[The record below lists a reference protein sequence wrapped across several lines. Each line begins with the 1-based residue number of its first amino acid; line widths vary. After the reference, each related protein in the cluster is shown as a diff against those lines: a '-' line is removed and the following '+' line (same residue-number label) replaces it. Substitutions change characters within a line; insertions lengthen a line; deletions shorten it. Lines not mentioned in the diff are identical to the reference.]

1 MTVPAPDLAEVLAAR
16 QRTAPYLRPTPLHRY
31 PALDAVAGTEVWVK
45 HENYQPVGAFKVRG
59 GLNLIS
65 QLSADER
72 ERGVISASTGN
83 HGQSIAFAA
92 ALFGVRAIICVPEQ
106 ANPVKAESMRA
117 LGAELVFHGRDF
129 DEAREHCE
137 KLADV
142 NGYRY
147 IHSGN
152 EPMLIAGVAT
162 ATLEILAEQPGTE
175 VIVVPVGGGSGAAGA
190 SSVARAVRP
199 SIEVIGVQAA
209 AAPAAHRS
217 WQAGQLVEAEMGTF
231 AEGLAT
237 RTAFELPQQ
246 IMRALLRDF
255 VLVSEEQLRRATR
268 VMIEKTRSLV
278 EPAGAAALA
287 AVLAEPARF
296 AGRKVAIMC
305 SGGNISPAQLTALAR
320 RPDHPVRRRLG
331 GKAARHDRR
340 VGTVRNARTGGL
352 RGRPRPQ
359 PGRDPDRAASQRA
372 RQRDLLAVRDADA
385 HRGHGRRRGDRLRRR
400 SLVLPGRT
408 AVHLAVDQQ
417 VLADP
422 LAHR

>member
-1 MTVPAPDLAEVLAAR
+1 MTVPAPELAGVLAAR
-16 QRTAPYLRPTPLHRY
+16 QRIAPYLRPTPLHNY
-31 PALDAVAGTEVWVK
+31 PALDAVAGAQVWVK

-65 QLSADER
+65 QLSAGER

-83 HGQSIAFAA
+83 HGQSIAYAA
-92 ALFGVRAIICVPEQ
+92 RVFGVRAIICVPEQ
-106 ANPVKAESMRA
+106 ANPVKCESMRA

-137 KLADV
+137 KLAETH
-142 NGYRY
+142 GYRY

-162 ATLEILAEQPGTE
+162 AALEIFDEQPGTE
-175 VIVVPVGGGSGAAGA
+175 MIVVPIGGGSGAAGA
-190 SSVARAVRP
+190 ASVARAVRP
-199 SIEVIGVQAA
+199 ATTVIGVQAA

-217 WQAGQLVEAEMGTF
+217 WRAGRLVEAEMGTF

-246 IMRALLRDF
+246 IMRELLDDF
-255 VLVSEEQLRRATR
+255 VLVSEGQLRDATR
-268 VMIEKTRSLV
+268 LMIEKTRSLV

-305 SGGNISPAQLTALAR
+305 SGGNISPAQLTALWSDVSPATGPDPAR
-320 RPDHPVRRRLG
+320 SG
-331 GKAARHDRR
+331 QE
-340 VGTVRNARTGGL
+340 
-352 RGRPRPQ
+352 GRP
-359 PGRDPDRAASQRA
+359 A
-372 RQRDLLAVRDADA
+372 
-385 HRGHGRRRGDRLRRR
+385 
-400 SLVLPGRT
+400 
-408 AVHLAVDQQ
+408 
-417 VLADP
+417 
-422 LAHR
+422 